1 MKRNKLRMMVPLA
14 VGALFL
20 AACGGDSDEG
30 GGNGDG
36 GNGDGDGGG
45 GDRPSVVSVV
55 SGPLGDR
62 GFFDDA
68 ERGMQMIAEAGS
80 ETQTIES
87 EENNPSQWKSNLQL
101 VSNGEWD
108 LVITGTTQQH
118 DNLDEVAQ
126 DFPEQMY
133 ITYDDVVE
141 QPNVASITY
150 AQNEGSFLAGVLAGL
165 ATTDTDTFDK
175 AEGSKKVGVLGGMDI
190 PVINDFVVGFEKGV
204 ESVDE
209 DIEVLVSYVGDFN
222 DPNTGYDQSKAM
234 FEQGADVVFAVA
246 GGSGL
251 GTLKAS
257 ADADKYSIGVDQD
270 QNDEEPGHVI
280 ASMLKD
286 IGVSLENAVDLYADG
301 ELEFGETTV
310 YGLEDDGVKLVYAE
324 DVVPQEIIDEVDSY
338 IEQVLNGEIE
348 VPTAF

>member
-1 MKRNKLRMMVPLA
+1 MKRNKLRVIVPLA

-20 AACGGDSDEG
+20 AACGGDNGDTGGEG
-30 GGNGDG
+30 GGWGCESAPECDE
-36 GNGDGDGGG
+36 
-45 GDRPSVVSVV
+45 RPSVVSVV
-55 SGPLGDR
+55 AGPLGDR

-68 ERGMQMIAEAGS
+68 ERGMKKIAEAGS
-80 ETQTIES
+80 KTQTIES
-87 EENNPSQWKSNLQL
+87 EANNPSQWKSNLQL

-118 DNLDEVAQ
+118 DNLDEDAQ

-286 IGVSLENAVDLYADG
+286 IGVSLENAVNLYAEG

>member
-1 MKRNKLRMMVPLA
+1 MNIKKLRLIAPLA
-14 VGALFL
+14 VGAMFL
-20 AACGGDSDEG
+20 AACGGDGGSSDNG
-30 GGNGDG
+30 GSAN
-36 GNGDGDGGG
+36 GG
-45 GDRPSVVSVV
+45 GDSSNGADLPSVVSVV

-68 ERGMQMIAEAGS
+68 ERGMKRIAEAGS
-80 ETQTIES
+80 KTQTIES
-87 EENNPSQWKSNLQL
+87 EANNPSQWKSNLQL

-118 DNLDEVAQ
+118 DNLNEVAQ
-126 DFPEQMY
+126 DFPDQKY

-150 AQNEGSFLAGVLAGL
+150 AQNEGSFLAGVLAAI
-165 ATTDTDTFDK
+165 ATTDTDTFEKSD
-175 AEGSKKVGVLGGMDI
+175 GNKKVGVLGGMDI
-190 PVINDFVVGFEKGV
+190 PVINDFIVGFKKGV
-204 ESVDE
+204 ESVDPS
-209 DIEVLVSYVGDFN
+209 IEVFESFVGDFG
-222 DPNTGYDQSKAM
+222 DPNKGYDQSMAM
-234 FEQGADVVFAVA
+234 YERGADVVFAVA

-257 ADADKYSIGVDQD
+257 ADSDKYSIGVDQD

-286 IGVSLENAVDLYADG
+286 IGESLVIAVDAYKEGKLK
-301 ELEFGETTV
+301 FGETTV
-310 YGLEDDGVKLVYAE
+310 YGLEDGGVKLVYATE
-324 DVVPQEIIDEVDSY
+324 IVPQEVIDQVDEY
-338 IEQVLNGEIE
+338 IQKVIDGEIE

>member
-1 MKRNKLRMMVPLA
+1 MKRNKLRVIVPLA

-20 AACGGDSDEG
+20 AACGGDNGDTGGEG
-30 GGNGDG
+30 GG
-36 GNGDGDGGG
+36 GGG
-45 GDRPSVVSVV
+45 EAAPEGDDRPSVVSVV

-68 ERGMQMIAEAGS
+68 ERGMKKIAEAGS
-80 ETQTIES
+80 KTQTIES
-87 EENNPSQWKSNLQL
+87 EANNPSQWKSNLQL

-126 DFPEQMY
+126 DFPDQLY

-150 AQNEGSFLAGVLAGL
+150 AQNEGSFLAGVLAGI
-165 ATTDTDTFDK
+165 ATTEPDTFDK
-175 AEGSKKVGVLGGMDI
+175 SDGNKKVGVLGGMDI
-190 PVINDFVVGFEKGV
+190 PVINDFIVGFKKGV
-204 ESVDE
+204 ESVDPS
-209 DIEVLVSYVGDFN
+209 IEVFEAFVGDFN
-222 DPNTGYDQSKAM
+222 DPNKGYDQSKAM
-234 FEQGADVVFAVA
+234 FEKGADVVFAVA

-286 IGVSLENAVDLYADG
+286 IGVSLENAVNAYVEGDLD
-301 ELEFGETTV
+301 FGETTV
-310 YGLEDDGVKLVYAE
+310 YGLEDGGVKLVYAT
-324 DVVPQEIIDEVDSY
+324 DIVPQEVIDQVDEY
-338 IEQVLNGEIE
+338 IQQVIDGEIE
-348 VPTAF
+348 VPTVF